1 MFSSSILS
9 FPQSQWA
16 SLQSKV
22 DARSKL
28 VDNLLYKLTEFNR
41 CYGRLKE
48 FVGEGHRLL
57 DDEKPVGE
65 SASRLQEQVET
76 CQVLLTHTH

>member
-1 MFSSSILS
+1 MFIVYL
-9 FPQSQWA
+9 QSQWT

-28 VDNLLYKLTEFNR
+28 VENLLAKLNEFNS
-41 CYGRLKE
+41 CYGKLKE
-48 FVGEGHRLL
+48 FVEEGNRLL
-57 DDEKPVGE
+57 GNEKPVGE

-76 CQVLLTHTH
+76 CQVRMSV